1 MDILVTFAVPEEAR
15 YFLKKKIP
23 DVRIFVTGMGAIV
36 AAEKF
41 RAALKTGKPDL
52 VLSCGFCGGLN
63 PDHASATVIGQ
74 SDSAANVVFQF
85 QNSAI
90 SVGRFHTSKRV
101 ATTVSEKSELFRKTG
116 CDAVEMESGAIK
128 AVCDAE
134 SIPVAII
141 RVISDT
147 ANEDLPIDFNK
158 LMNSK
163 GGIQFGR
170 LALELAKRP
179 RLIPKMMKLQKCT
192 AAAAKVLA
200 ESLDTL
206 LAKVRS

>member
-15 YFLKKKIP
+15 YFRKKKIP
-23 DVRIFVTGMGAIV
+23 DVRILVTGMGAVV
-36 AAEKF
+36 AEEKF
-41 RAALKTGKPDL
+41 RAALKTRKPDL

-63 PDHASATVIGQ
+63 PNHASATVIGD
-74 SDSAANVVFQF
+74 SDSAAEVLAHFAET
-85 QNSAI
+85 SIA
-90 SVGRFHTSKRV
+90 SGRFHTSKRV
-101 ATTVSEKSELFRKTG
+101 ATTVSEKSELFRETG

-147 ANEDLPIDFNK
+147 ANDDLPIDFNK

-179 RLIPKMMKLQKCT
+179 RLISKMMKLQKCT

-200 ESLDTL
+200 AALDTL